1 MWMDLIQSVESLKNK
16 TGFREEE
23 ESLSQDSSVN
33 SCLRVPAS
41 TMDFRVASPHH
52 PVSPFLEISVSLSLS
67 LCL

>member
-23 ESLSQDSSVN
+23 ESLSQDSSIS

-41 TMDFRVASPHH
+41 TMDFRLASPHR
-52 PVSPFLEISVSLSLS
+52 PVSPFFEISVSLC